1 MKKRKTMK
9 NHIINIK
16 LENDY
21 IIVTYK
27 NQSKEKV
34 IFNKKN
40 KECYINYLKEEK
52 KYLLKEKRK
61 VLEKFLGILVLNII
75 SFSTT
80 VLSYIFYNTFLL
92 KFFLSILTFYLSLIS
107 FIFLLLLKINYKNLK
122 ELLKTIKEEKLPN
135 EDTYLASKKI
145 INIED
150 LFNKYSIPKNLYN
163 NNQNNF
169 NQSNKILEFK
179 RK

>member
-1 MKKRKTMK
+1 MK

-75 SFSTT
+75 SFTTT

-92 KFFLSILTFYLSLIS
+92 KFFLSILTFYLSLLSFFIS
-107 FIFLLLLKINYKNLK
+107 LYLKLNYDNLK
-122 ELLKTIKEEKLPN
+122 DILNVIKEEKLPN
-135 EDTYLASKKI
+135 EDKYLANKKI
-145 INIED
+145 ISIEY
-150 LFNKYSIPKNLYN
+150 LYSKYAKYKTLYN
-163 NNQNNF
+163 NDLKQDNF
-169 NQSNKILEFK
+169 KTTNQSNNILEFK

>member
-1 MKKRKTMK
+1 MLR
-9 NHIINIK
+9 
-16 LENDY
+16 
-21 IIVTYK
+21 
-27 NQSKEKV
+27 
-34 IFNKKN
+34 
-40 KECYINYLKEEK
+40 
-52 KYLLKEKRK
+52 LL
-61 VLEKFLGILVLNII
+61 FP
-75 SFSTT
+75 
-80 VLSYIFYNTFLL
+80 YLL

-122 ELLKTIKEEKLPN
+122 GLLKTIKEEKLPN